1 MSSSVYDVLVLGGGP
16 AGYTAALYCT
26 RGGRKTAII
35 ERMSPGGQ
43 MCQTA
48 QIDNYPGFPQGIDG
62 YSLGTAMQ
70 SGAER
75 FGAETVYAEILSV
88 DLQSTPKK
96 IITDGGEYSAYAI
109 VIATG
114 AEHRHLGV
122 EGEEEF
128 LGRGVGYCAACDG
141 MLFRGKKVAVVGG
154 GDTAAGDALLLSELC
169 ETVTLIHR
177 RDSLRATKIYRDALE
192 KKQNVDL
199 VFNSRVTAIRGNA
212 KAEEIEVASV
222 DGTAVRSL
230 ALDGIFISI
239 GREPSTAL
247 FRDQIELDA
256 SGYIIADETTKTS
269 LPGVFA
275 VGDVRTKPVRQ
286 VVTATAD
293 GATAS
298 HFVEE
303 YFARYID

>member
-1 MSSSVYDVLVLGGGP
+1 
-16 AGYTAALYCT
+16 
-26 RGGRKTAII
+26 
-35 ERMSPGGQ
+35 
-43 MCQTA
+43 
-48 QIDNYPGFPQGIDG
+48 
-62 YSLGTAMQ
+62 
-70 SGAER
+70 
-75 FGAETVYAEILSV
+75 
-88 DLQSTPKK
+88 
-96 IITDGGEYSAYAI
+96 
-109 VIATG
+109 
-114 AEHRHLGV
+114 
-122 EGEEEF
+122 
-128 LGRGVGYCAACDG
+128 

-256 SGYIIADETTKTS
+256 SGYVVADETTKTS